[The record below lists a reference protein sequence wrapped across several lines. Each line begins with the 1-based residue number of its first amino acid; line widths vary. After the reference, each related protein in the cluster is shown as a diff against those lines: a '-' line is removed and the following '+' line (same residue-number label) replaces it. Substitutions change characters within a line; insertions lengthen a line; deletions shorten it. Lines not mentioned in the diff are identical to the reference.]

1 MSLNITLRPSG
12 ATWTEALTHR
22 FDVMLERLD
31 DLVRGFA
38 KDLRSDFR
46 RPAHETRVRRL
57 VARGCSGQA
66 LS

>member
-12 ATWTEALTHR
+12 ATWTEMFTHK
-22 FDVMLERLD
+22 FDVMLERLED
-31 DLVRGFA
+31 MARGVA

-46 RPAHETRVRRL
+46 RPVHETRVRRL
-57 VARGCSGQA
+57 AAHGCYGQA